1 MSALVE
7 YLVTNRVVSFLQMDA
22 AVQRVRREG
31 GRLSTGLLEEVDI
44 DARSLMKEIGRFSSL
59 AIVDDEM
66 LGRIDRDLILSWSA
80 SRARR
85 LGALPLRIDGHDVH
99 VAVLE
104 LLTDLE
110 RGIIAEEYGCD
121 VHQYL
126 IPEFRFFELLGRYYG
141 TPVEG
146 RFLRL
151 ATRFPLDEVSLPA
164 LEPDGWDDDGL
175 ALVAE
180 RHDSLD
186 DVFDQSFLN
195 LNESS
200 PEGFVSEESDIQE
213 VRDQAL
219 SGAEAS
225 ERADGSVSP
234 SGSGEQA
241 AAAQGESDATENEFW
256 AEVKEESGL
265 LEIPDLNRSPRTEP
279 RVFSSTE
286 VTPGGAEVIEVPD
299 DPDAPLASAS
309 WTLER
314 LSEFYQSVGDRDQ
327 ALWATI
333 GFMRRFFSRR
343 MFLRFE
349 GDTLVVHAERGFRA
363 SGVHPA
369 RVKVRPLSGLD
380 AMRQGRDYFHGTPEQ
395 IGLDRLYK
403 QLNLKPA
410 VDMIVLPVTIAKNTV
425 MFFVGDD
432 RDQMIDSRDL
442 ALAFVVR
449 RQISDCL
456 ELLLLREKRSHGA
469 ENHPSMDELR
479 RERKVIRRLSGNF
492 AIPEIRTEDRG
503 IVGLPTEGW
512 DLPETF
518 DEAVE
523 REEDET
529 RVSIGGPVP
538 RANLDSRFTPEYG
551 DQDIV
556 QQVSE
561 DSGWFDID
569 VVGSVSRNTDR
580 KSEKQTSDDGSGEK
594 VRTRG
599 FVPRALSREPR
610 SDSFPSLVPALPE
623 ASTRQEETTASFK
636 AISGLP
642 GAPQKLV
649 EVSQPLVHDAPNDS
663 SPSVHSPDGA
673 SPDSEWHERSL
684 NERADSTHEDE
695 HDTLN
700 ERDGLTRDEI
710 ERLQDAGAKPSSVTG
725 VEAEDSPAV
734 LTKDSSATSPTGS
747 LEEAFARE
755 YADSIS
761 RGANDTRELSVAT
774 ASRLLKESSDAGYL
788 PGEGR
793 ETRVSKPDVPTLTL
807 TPEMA
812 REQSTTTFDTQSGS
826 QPRVETLRTRERPA
840 AAQLRRP
847 PEHPSMRVTTDAEIT
862 AGSELINLRQM
873 RRELE
878 DAEQSPGPID
888 EDLATILKA
897 ESDDAVVEAA
907 ERIISRPP
915 ANLPYLANI
924 FPGPLWLDRR
934 ELEAATRPVYE
945 HGPLLRIIHE
955 RLPVYVEQL
964 WACIEQSNADA
975 RYYSLRLLA
984 FVRELSLKG
993 SLLEAIFDRDND
1005 VRRLALQLIHNHMF
1019 YLDINQVTHLMKAGL
1034 ESESEHLVLSSI
1046 VALIKL
1052 RSVEAVPNLISL
1064 LDHENEIIDQRA
1076 REGLLRLTF
1085 ESSSLT
1091 KDQWTR
1097 WYDARGDE
1105 PAERWLTRA
1114 MTSDDHER
1122 RTTASKFLQ
1131 RMTRLAVNYHA
1142 DIGERQRRIAR
1153 RTVEQYFGITP
1164 APVRKTD

>member
-7 YLVTNRVVSFLQMDA
+7 YLVTHRIVSFLQMDA

-31 GRLSTGLLEEVDI
+31 GRLSTSLLEESEI
-44 DARSLMKEIGRFSSL
+44 EARTLMQEIGKFSAL
-59 AIVDDEM
+59 PIVDDLM
-66 LGRIDRDLILSWSA
+66 LGSIDGDLILSWSA

-85 LGALPLRIDGHDVH
+85 LGALPLRIEGHDVY

-104 LLTDLE
+104 VLTDLE
-110 RGIIAEEYGCD
+110 RGIISEEYGCD

-151 ATRFPLDEVSLPA
+151 ATRFPLEEVALPA
-164 LEPDGWDDDGL
+164 LEQDGWDDG
-175 ALVAE
+175 ALEVIAE
-180 RHDSLD
+180 SHDSLD
-186 DVFDQSFLN
+186 DVFDQSFLS
-195 LNESS
+195 LMEDS
-200 PEGFVSEESDIQE
+200 PEPHTADPVAPDVVQSVDDSAGPGETVAPVAQRHDA
-213 VRDQAL
+213 R
-219 SGAEAS
+219 GA
-225 ERADGSVSP
+225 P
-234 SGSGEQA
+234 
-241 AAAQGESDATENEFW
+241 ENEVW
-256 AEVKEESGL
+256 AAVKEESGL
-265 LEIPDLNRSPRTEP
+265 LEIPDLSHPRRIEP
-279 RVFSSTE
+279 QVFNSTE
-286 VTPGGAEVIEVPD
+286 VTPGSAETIEVPE

-309 WTLER
+309 WSLER
-314 LSEFYQSVGDRDQ
+314 LSEFYQAVGDRDQ

-349 GDTLVVHAERGFRA
+349 QDTLVVHCERGFRA
-363 SGVHPA
+363 AKENPA
-369 RVKVRPLSGLD
+369 RVYVRPLSGLD

-395 IGLDRLYK
+395 IGIEELYK

-410 VDMIVLPVTIAKNTV
+410 VDLIVLPVTIAKNTV

-432 RDQMIDSRDL
+432 RDQIIDSRDL

-456 ELLLLREKRSHGA
+456 ELLLLREKRFRGP
-469 ENHPSMDELR
+469 ENHPSMDELQ

-512 DLPETF
+512 DIPETF
-518 DEAVE
+518 DEASEVA
-523 REEDET
+523 DDQV
-529 RVSIGGPVP
+529 RVPIGGPIARP
-538 RANLDSRFTPEYG
+538 NLDSRFTPEYG

-569 VVGSVSRNTDR
+569 VIESVGRNADR
-580 KSEKQTSDDGSGEK
+580 APETPTSDEGSGEK
-594 VRTRG
+594 VRARG
-599 FVPRALSREPR
+599 FVPRGLSKEPR
-610 SDSFPSLVPALPE
+610 SDSFPSLDLALSNVPK
-623 ASTRQEETTASFK
+623 RQEETTSSFK
-636 AISGLP
+636 ALGDPGAVPRKPGSGSRYSGAQRDSDSVSLGLP
-642 GAPQKLV
+642 KGITSVQDV
-649 EVSQPLVHDAPNDS
+649 GQQRSEDDAIND
-663 SPSVHSPDGA
+663 
-673 SPDSEWHERSL
+673 E
-684 NERADSTHEDE
+684 E

-700 ERDGLTRDEI
+700 DRLGLTEEEI
-710 ERLQDAGAKPSSVTG
+710 ELLREAGV
-725 VEAEDSPAV
+725 
-734 LTKDSSATSPTGS
+734 SSADESESIAAASRPAATSNVASTSPTAS

-755 YADSIS
+755 YAATIA

-774 ASRLLKESSDAGYL
+774 ASRLVKESSDALHL
-788 PGEGR
+788 PEAG
-793 ETRVSKPDVPTLTL
+793 SKKGAAATDGGKTLTL

-812 REQSTTTFDTQSGS
+812 RKHDATSFDTHSGS
-826 QPRVETLRTRERPA
+826 QPRVETLQTRERPTA
-840 AAQLRRP
+840 AELRRP
-847 PEHPSMRVTTDAEIT
+847 PDHPSLRVTKDAEI
-862 AGSELINLRQM
+862 AEGSELINLRQM

-878 DAEQSPGPID
+878 QAVNAPGPAD
-888 EDLATILKA
+888 DDLAVIMRA
-897 ESDDAVVEAA
+897 ESDEAVSDAVD
-907 ERIISRPP
+907 RIISRPP
-915 ANLPYLANI
+915 ANLPYLANV
-924 FPGPLWLDRR
+924 FPGPLWLDRI
-934 ELEAATRPVYE
+934 ELAAATMPVYK
-945 HGPLLRIIHE
+945 HGPLLRVIHE

-964 WACIEQSNADA
+964 WACLEQSNADA
-975 RYYSLRLLA
+975 RYYALRLLA

-1005 VRRLALQLIHNHMF
+1005 VRRLALQLIHNHKF
-1019 YLDINQVTHLMKAGL
+1019 YLDISQVTHLMKAGL
-1034 ESESEHLVLSSI
+1034 ESENEHLVLSSI

-1064 LDHENEIIDQRA
+1064 LDHENEKIDQRA

-1091 KDQWTR
+1091 KDEWSR
-1097 WYDARGDE
+1097 WYEAHSGE

-1122 RTTASKFLQ
+1122 RATAAKFLQ

-1164 APVRKTD
+1164 SSDRQSD